1 MRISARRGR
10 GREQRRSTGPGSL
23 EPGEDRAGL
32 GGAVGMGTDAAR
44 ALGSLGDPARRAP
57 PDPPLH
63 LALHG
68 GRPAQPEPA
77 QGPGRVRGQSS
88 EPFRRADLPGGAGRT
103 HPPPAGGRRGGGL
116 LLFHQGPGGG
126 GVAGTGDGAGRAH
139 GGLQPD
145 LAGDA
150 QATGEQRLVG
160 ADLPVRVP
168 RLRHHRLQLQAG
180 LRLHRRGRAGAGG
193 ADVPARP
200 RAGDA
205 EGLVHPPAGRRGDRD
220 RAAHP
225 SRERLRRA
233 GQEGRARGGAGA
245 GDGQAPGRGVGG
257 PVPHN
262 PFANDLFLPVLLRVV
277 VLLLAG
283 FVAVLVARRRWSL
296 RVLRRSTLFPRT
308 RVWFLI
314 GPLFVV
320 AVFIGGF
327 VSFLLA
333 TYVVLQGSSE
343 MARSAGIHGSYVV
356 FLPFGFLI
364 LLTLLPILSRA
375 LTDAHLQVA
384 NTLFAY
390 IYIGLPMAYIVFVKS
405 NEPLGLNFLVV
416 VTIAVAV
423 SDVASWVV
431 GTALRGPRLLQE
443 IAPGKT
449 WSGALGNLLGA
460 AAAVALLW
468 VAVPKSWSI
477 AVVVVLVLMIGLGSL
492 WGDLTDAFVKRA
504 FRTTATSTLVIGYG
518 GVLDRVVSLLMAFP
532 LTYFAVIL
540 TQRIMS

>member
-126 GVAGTGDGAGRAH
+126 GVAGTGDGAVRAH

-160 ADLPVRVP
+160 ADLP
-168 RLRHHRLQLQAG
+168 A
-180 LRLHRRGRAGAGG
+180 
-193 ADVPARP
+193 
-200 RAGDA
+200 
-205 EGLVHPPAGRRGDRD
+205 
-220 RAAHP
+220 
-225 SRERLRRA
+225 RERLRRA

-343 MARSAGIHGSYVV
+343 MARIAGIQRRYALLLMFWGQVGLLVAAFVGSYVV

-431 GTALRGPRLLQE
+431 GTALMGPRLLQE

>member
-126 GVAGTGDGAGRAH
+126 GVAGTGDGAVRAH

-343 MARSAGIHGSYVV
+343 MARIAGIQRRYA
-356 FLPFGFLI
+356 L
-364 LLTLLPILSRA
+364 LLT
-375 LTDAHLQVA
+375 
-384 NTLFAY
+384 F
-390 IYIGLPMAYIVFVKS
+390 G
-405 NEPLGLNFLVV
+405 
-416 VTIAVAV
+416 VAV

>member
-23 EPGEDRAGL
+23 EPGRDGAGL

-126 GVAGTGDGAGRAH
+126 GVAGTGDGAVRAH

-205 EGLVHPPAGRRGDRD
+205 EGLVHPAAGRRGDRD

-225 SRERLRRA
+225 SGERLRRA

-277 VLLLAG
+277 VLLLA
-283 FVAVLVARRRWSL
+283 
-296 RVLRRSTLFPRT
+296 
-308 RVWFLI
+308 
-314 GPLFVV
+314 
-320 AVFIGGF
+320 VFIGGF

-343 MARSAGIHGSYVV
+343 MARIAGIQRRYALLLMFWGQVGLLVAAFVGSYVV

-364 LLTLLPILSRA
+364 LLTLLPILSRE

-460 AAAVALLW
+460 AAAVA
-468 VAVPKSWSI
+468 
-477 AVVVVLVLMIGLGSL
+477 
-492 WGDLTDAFVKRA
+492 
-504 FRTTATSTLVIGYG
+504 
-518 GVLDRVVSLLMAFP
+518 
-532 LTYFAVIL
+532 
-540 TQRIMS
+540 Q

>member
-1 MRISARRGR
+1 
-10 GREQRRSTGPGSL
+10 
-23 EPGEDRAGL
+23 
-32 GGAVGMGTDAAR
+32 
-44 ALGSLGDPARRAP
+44 
-57 PDPPLH
+57 
-63 LALHG
+63 
-68 GRPAQPEPA
+68 
-77 QGPGRVRGQSS
+77 
-88 EPFRRADLPGGAGRT
+88 
-103 HPPPAGGRRGGGL
+103 
-116 LLFHQGPGGG
+116 
-126 GVAGTGDGAGRAH
+126 
-139 GGLQPD
+139 
-145 LAGDA
+145 
-150 QATGEQRLVG
+150 
-160 ADLPVRVP
+160 
-168 RLRHHRLQLQAG
+168 
-180 LRLHRRGRAGAGG
+180 
-193 ADVPARP
+193 
-200 RAGDA
+200 
-205 EGLVHPPAGRRGDRD
+205 
-220 RAAHP
+220 
-225 SRERLRRA
+225 
-233 GQEGRARGGAGA
+233 
-245 GDGQAPGRGVGG
+245 
-257 PVPHN
+257 VPHN

-343 MARSAGIHGSYVV
+343 MARIAGIQRRYALLLMFWGQVGLLVAAFVGSYVV

-390 IYIGLPMAYIVFVKS
+390 VYIGLPMAYIVFVKS

>member
-126 GVAGTGDGAGRAH
+126 GVAGTGDGAVRAH

-296 RVLRRSTLFPRT
+296 RVLRRSTLFLRA
-308 RVWFLI
+308 RVWFVI

-327 VSFLLA
+327 VGA
-333 TYVVLQGSSE
+333 
-343 MARSAGIHGSYVV
+343 YVV
-356 FLPFGFLI
+356 FLPFGFLV
-364 LLTLLPILSRA
+364 LLTLLPILSRE
-375 LTDAHLQVA
+375 LTDAHRQVA
-384 NTLFAY
+384 DTLFAY
-390 IYIGLPMAYIVFVKS
+390 IYVGLPMAYIVFVKS
-405 NEPLGLNFLVV
+405 TEPLGLNFLVV

-423 SDVASWVV
+423 SDIGSWVV
-431 GTALRGPRLLQE
+431 GRALGGPRLLDE
-443 IAPGKT
+443 
-449 WSGALGNLLGA
+449 
-460 AAAVALLW
+460 
-468 VAVPKSWSI
+468 
-477 AVVVVLVLMIGLGSL
+477 
-492 WGDLTDAFVKRA
+492 
-504 FRTTATSTLVIGYG
+504 
-518 GVLDRVVSLLMAFP
+518 
-532 LTYFAVIL
+532 
-540 TQRIMS
+540 

>member
-126 GVAGTGDGAGRAH
+126 GVAGTGDGAVRAH

-205 EGLVHPPAGRRGDRD
+205 EGLVHPAAGRRGDRD

-262 PFANDLFLPVLLRVV
+262 PFANDLFLPVL
-277 VLLLAG
+277 
-283 FVAVLVARRRWSL
+283 VARRRWSL

-343 MARSAGIHGSYVV
+343 MARIAGIQRRYALLLMFWGQVGLLVAAFVGSYVV

-390 IYIGLPMAYIVFVKS
+390 I
-405 NEPLGLNFLVV
+405 
-416 VTIAVAV
+416 
-423 SDVASWVV
+423 
-431 GTALRGPRLLQE
+431 
-443 IAPGKT
+443 
-449 WSGALGNLLGA
+449 
-460 AAAVALLW
+460 
-468 VAVPKSWSI
+468 
-477 AVVVVLVLMIGLGSL
+477 
-492 WGDLTDAFVKRA
+492 
-504 FRTTATSTLVIGYG
+504 
-518 GVLDRVVSLLMAFP
+518 
-532 LTYFAVIL
+532 
-540 TQRIMS
+540 

>member
-126 GVAGTGDGAGRAH
+126 GVAGTGDGAVRAH

-168 RLRHHRLQLQAG
+168 RLRHHRLLLQAG

-200 RAGDA
+200 RAGD
-205 EGLVHPPAGRRGDRD
+205 
-220 RAAHP
+220 
-225 SRERLRRA
+225 
-233 GQEGRARGGAGA
+233 EGRARGGAGA

-343 MARSAGIHGSYVV
+343 MARIAGIQRRYALLLMFWGQVGLLVAAFVGSYVV

-405 NEPLGLNFLVV
+405 N
-416 VTIAVAV
+416 
-423 SDVASWVV
+423 
-431 GTALRGPRLLQE
+431 
-443 IAPGKT
+443 
-449 WSGALGNLLGA
+449 
-460 AAAVALLW
+460 
-468 VAVPKSWSI
+468 
-477 AVVVVLVLMIGLGSL
+477 
-492 WGDLTDAFVKRA
+492 
-504 FRTTATSTLVIGYG
+504 
-518 GVLDRVVSLLMAFP
+518 
-532 LTYFAVIL
+532 
-540 TQRIMS
+540 

>member
-126 GVAGTGDGAGRAH
+126 GVAGTGDGAVRAH

-205 EGLVHPPAGRRGDRD
+205 EGLVHPAAGRRGDRD

-283 FVAVLVARRRWSL
+283 FVGVLVAA
-296 RVLRRSTLFPRT
+296 
-308 RVWFLI
+308 
-314 GPLFVV
+314 FV
-320 AVFIGGF
+320 
-327 VSFLLA
+327 
-333 TYVVLQGSSE
+333 
-343 MARSAGIHGSYVV
+343 GSYVV

-449 WSGALGNLLGA
+449 WSEALGNLLGA
-460 AAAVALLW
+460 AATVALLW
-468 VAVPKSWSI
+468 MAVPKSWSI
-477 AVVVVLVLMIGLGSL
+477 AVVVVLVLMIGLGS
-492 WGDLTDAFVKRA
+492 
-504 FRTTATSTLVIGYG
+504 
-518 GVLDRVVSLLMAFP
+518 
-532 LTYFAVIL
+532 
-540 TQRIMS
+540 